1 MASIGADSSLTMA
14 ELEKVQTPRKSHHQD
29 ISPSSIVTIP
39 GQITESEKDKAE
51 KDAGGPPEG
60 PGGTNSSVEP
70 SDVEDEGDADDT
82 PDGGARAWL
91 MILGAWCCSFCS
103 YGWVN
108 SVGIF
113 QQYYENG
120 PLSDYSPSQIAWIPS
135 LQIFFLSFLGP
146 VIGRLNDTYGPR
158 MLVAV
163 GSFLH
168 VFGLMMASLSTEYYQ
183 ILLSQGVC
191 SAIGV
196 SAVFLPALA
205 NVSGWFAKRRGL
217 AFGLLSTGSS
227 LGGVV
232 FPLIISNLLRTV
244 GYGWTLRI
252 CAFIILAMLLVAN
265 AFVRARVR
273 PGSTNA
279 RGGAGDGRR
288 MTRAQMLS
296 PFRER
301 AFQILLLGQFI
312 IPYGLYAPI
321 TYLPSAAVGAGMSES
336 LSQYLV
342 TFYNA
347 ASLVGRASSGYLSDK
362 AGRFNV
368 FCGACF
374 IASILVLAM
383 WIPGSTDAV
392 IVAFAVLFGL
402 SSGAYISLM
411 AALVSSIS
419 PLEELGYRNGLCF
432 LASSIG
438 GLTTSPIAGAILES
452 PIGGWVGLKA
462 FSGVMMFIGT
472 AVTLAVRFQRT
483 GLKLWVAF

>member
-1 MASIGADSSLTMA
+1 MASIGADSSLAMA
-14 ELEKVQTPRKSHHQD
+14 ELEKVQTP
-29 ISPSSIVTIP
+29 
-39 GQITESEKDKAE
+39 ITESSGHKAE
-51 KDAGGPPEG
+51 KEAGGGPPNNNHDG
-60 PGGTNSSVEP
+60 PTTSSVES
-70 SDVEDEGDADDT
+70 SDVEDEDET
-82 PDGGARAWL
+82 PDGGAKAWL

-103 YGWVN
+103 YGWLN

-113 QQYYENG
+113 QQYYETG
-120 PLSDYSPSQIAWIPS
+120 PLSDYSPSTIAWITS

-158 MLVAV
+158 VLVAV

-168 VFGLMMASLSTEYYQ
+168 VFGLMMSSLSTEYYQ

-196 SAVFLPALA
+196 SAIFLPALA
-205 NVSGWFAKRRGL
+205 CVSGWFTKRRGL
-217 AFGLLSTGSS
+217 AFGVLSTGSS

-252 CAFIILAMLLVAN
+252 CAFMILALLFVAN
-265 AFVRARVR
+265 AFVRQR
-273 PGSTNA
+273 PTRESA
-279 RGGAGDGRR
+279 ASRQRGIGG
-288 MTRAQMLS
+288 MTREQMLK

-312 IPYGLYAPI
+312 IPYGLYVPI

-374 IASILVLAM
+374 IASILVLSM

-392 IVAFAVLFGL
+392 LIAFAVLFGV

-411 AALVSSIS
+411 AALVSSVS

-432 LASSIG
+432 LAGSVS
-438 GLTTSPIAGAILES
+438 GLTTSPIAGAILDS
-452 PIGGWVGLKA
+452 SIGGWTGLKA

-472 AVTLAVRFQRT
+472 AVTFGVRIQMT

>member
-1 MASIGADSSLTMA
+1 MASIGADASLTMA

-51 KDAGGPPEG
+51 KEAGAPPNGDG
-60 PGGTNSSVEP
+60 PGASSVES
-70 SDVEDEGDADDT
+70 SDVEDNGEDET
-82 PDGGARAWL
+82 PDGGAKAWL

-113 QQYYENG
+113 QQYYETG
-120 PLSDYSPSQIAWIPS
+120 PLSDYTPSQIAWIPS

-158 MLVAV
+158 VLVAV

-191 SAIGV
+191 SAVGV

-205 NVSGWFAKRRGL
+205 CVSGWFAKRRGL

-232 FPLIISNLLRTV
+232 FPLIIANLLRTV

-252 CAFIILAMLLVAN
+252 CAFMILALLLVAN
-265 AFVRARVR
+265 AFVRARTTSHSAANR
-273 PGSTNA
+273 A
-279 RGGAGDGRR
+279 RGGG
-288 MTRAQMLS
+288 MTRSQMLG

-347 ASLVGRASSGYLSDK
+347 ASLIGRASSGYLSDK

-374 IASILVLAM
+374 VASILVLAM

-452 PIGGWVGLKA
+452 PVGGWVGLKT

-472 AVTLAVRFQRT
+472 AVTLAVRLQKT

>member
-1 MASIGADSSLTMA
+1 MASIGADTSLAMA

-29 ISPSSIVTIP
+29 NLPSSIVTIP
-39 GQITESEKDKAE
+39 GQITESEKKKAE
-51 KDAGGPPEG
+51 EG
-60 PGGTNSSVEP
+60 PGGGGPPDGSGPGASSVES
-70 SDVEDEGDADDT
+70 SDVEDDSEDEEA
-82 PDGGARAWL
+82 PDGGAKAWL

-120 PLSDYSPSQIAWIPS
+120 PLSDYTPSQIAWIPS
-135 LQIFFLSFLGP
+135 LQIFFLQFLGP
-146 VIGRLNDTYGPR
+146 VIGRLNDAYGPR
-158 MLVAV
+158 PLVAA
-163 GSFLH
+163 GSLLH
-168 VFGLMMASLSTEYYQ
+168 VFGLMMASLSSEYYQ

-205 NVSGWFAKRRGL
+205 CVSGWFSKRRAWGCRL
-217 AFGLLSTGSS
+217 
-227 LGGVV
+227 
-232 FPLIISNLLRTV
+232 PLIIANLLRTV

-252 CAFIILAMLLVAN
+252 CAFMILALLCVAN
-265 AFVRARVR
+265 AFVRAS
-273 PGSTNA
+273 PAKKNSNTNQA
-279 RGGAGDGRR
+279 RGGGAGGR

-347 ASLVGRASSGYLSDK
+347 ASLIGRASSGYLSDK

-374 IASILVLAM
+374 ITSILILAM

-432 LASSIG
+432 LAGSVG

-452 PIGGWVGLKA
+452 PVGGWVGLKA
-462 FSGVMMFIGT
+462 FSGVMMFVGT
-472 AVTLAVRFQRT
+472 AVTFAVRVQKT

>member
-1 MASIGADSSLTMA
+1 M
-14 ELEKVQTPRKSHHQD
+14 
-29 ISPSSIVTIP
+29 
-39 GQITESEKDKAE
+39 
-51 KDAGGPPEG
+51 
-60 PGGTNSSVEP
+60 
-70 SDVEDEGDADDT
+70 
-82 PDGGARAWL
+82 
-91 MILGAWCCSFCS
+91 
-103 YGWVN
+103 
-108 SVGIF
+108 
-113 QQYYENG
+113 
-120 PLSDYSPSQIAWIPS
+120 
-135 LQIFFLSFLGP
+135 QIFFLSFLGP

-158 MLVAV
+158 VLVAV

-205 NVSGWFAKRRGL
+205 CVSGWFSKRRGL

-232 FPLIISNLLRTV
+232 FPLIIANLLRAV

-252 CAFIILAMLLVAN
+252 CAFLILALLLVAN

-273 PGSTNA
+273 PGSANR

-288 MTRAQMLS
+288 MTRAQMLG

-321 TYLPSAAVGAGMSES
+321 TYLPSAAVGAGMNES

-347 ASLVGRASSGYLSDK
+347 AR
-362 AGRFNV
+362 
-368 FCGACF
+368 
-374 IASILVLAM
+374 
-383 WIPGSTDAV
+383 
-392 IVAFAVLFGL
+392 
-402 SSGAYISLM
+402 
-411 AALVSSIS
+411 
-419 PLEELGYRNGLCF
+419 
-432 LASSIG
+432 
-438 GLTTSPIAGAILES
+438 
-452 PIGGWVGLKA
+452 
-462 FSGVMMFIGT
+462 
-472 AVTLAVRFQRT
+472 
-483 GLKLWVAF
+483 

>member
-39 GQITESEKDKAE
+39 GQITESEKKKAE
-51 KDAGGPPEG
+51 DAKEAGGPPEG
-60 PGGTNSSVEP
+60 PGGTSSVES
-70 SDVEDEGDADDT
+70 SDVEDNNEDEA
-82 PDGGARAWL
+82 PDGGAKAWL

-120 PLSDYSPSQIAWIPS
+120 PLSNYTPSQIAWIPS

-158 MLVAV
+158 VLVAV

-168 VFGLMMASLSTEYYQ
+168 VFGLMMASLSSEYYQ

-205 NVSGWFAKRRGL
+205 CLGRRR
-217 AFGLLSTGSS
+217 
-227 LGGVV
+227 V
-232 FPLIISNLLRTV
+232 PLIISNLLRTV

-252 CAFIILAMLLVAN
+252 CAFMILALLLVAN

-273 PGSTNA
+273 PGSSNS
-279 RGGAGDGRR
+279 RGGSGDGRR

-301 AFQILLLGQFI
+301 AFQILLIGQFI

-321 TYLPSAAVGAGMSES
+321 TYLPSSAVGAGMSES

-374 IASILVLAM
+374 IASLLVLAM

-392 IVAFAVLFGL
+392 IVAFSVLFGL

-452 PIGGWVGLKA
+452 PIGGWVGLKV

-472 AVTLAVRFQRT
+472 AVTLAVRFQKT

>member
-1 MASIGADSSLTMA
+1 MASIGADSSLAMA

-29 ISPSSIVTIP
+29 TSPTSIVTLP
-39 GQITESEKDKAE
+39 GQITESGSKTEKE
-51 KDAGGPPEG
+51 AGGPPNNEG
-60 PGGTNSSVEP
+60 PTSSSVES
-70 SDVEDEGDADDT
+70 SDVEDEDET
-82 PDGGARAWL
+82 PDGGAKAWL

-103 YGWVN
+103 YGWLN

-113 QQYYENG
+113 QQYYETG
-120 PLSDYSPSQIAWIPS
+120 PLSDYSPSTIAWITS

-158 MLVAV
+158 VLVAV

-168 VFGLMMASLSTEYYQ
+168 VFGLMMSSLSTEYYQ

-196 SAVFLPALA
+196 SAIFLPALA
-205 NVSGWFAKRRGL
+205 CVSGWFSKRRGL
-217 AFGLLSTGSS
+217 AFGVLSTGSS

-252 CAFIILAMLLVAN
+252 CAFMILALLFVAN
-265 AFVRARVR
+265 AFVRRR
-273 PGSTNA
+273 PTPESAANRQ
-279 RGGAGDGRR
+279 RGLGG
-288 MTRAQMLS
+288 MTRAQMIK

-312 IPYGLYAPI
+312 IPYGLYVPI

-368 FCGACF
+368 FCGACS

-392 IVAFAVLFGL
+392 LIAFAVLFGV

-411 AALVSSIS
+411 AALVSSVS

-432 LASSIG
+432 LAGSVG

-452 PIGGWVGLKA
+452 PIGGWMGLKV

-472 AVTLAVRFQRT
+472 AVTFAVRIQKT
-483 GLKLWVAF
+483 GLKFWVAF